1 MAGGGENSNASTA
14 MKVGSGAAGI
24 TAATGGF
31 AAPVTVPLMIGSTLL
46 GLGGGMLDS
55 ADAQSAQQAAAQK
68 QLNEQTQQAAAQQS
82 QTAGQPNQQALSQ
95 LRSMLP
101 SLGASSGGL
110 SGLSPAQMT
119 SRSSNSSQGYL

>member
-14 MKVGSGAAGI
+14 MKAGSAGLGAASLFFPP
-24 TAATGGF
+24 AAIG
-31 AAPVTVPLMIGSTLL
+31 AAAL
-46 GLGGGMLDS
+46 GLGSSLMDS

-101 SLGASSGGL
+101 SLGAAPSSM
-110 SGLSPAQMT
+110 SGLAPAQMT